1 MSTYKQY
8 CYVLVNDRDHK
19 TYNGYTN
26 NPLRRIRQHNAE
38 IKGGAGYTTRH
49 RKKDGRT
56 WEFLFILESP
66 GMTQKRALSLE
77 WHLKYPTCRKP
88 RPRVYNGANGRLA
101 SLPVALSHRKFSG
114 MSVTVRVLDR
124 YYVRAQRVLGSEES
138 QQLLRKNSCSLRVEL
153 LNDVDEDQLA
163 PSRDDILS
171 AAVASAS
178 APVVVINE
186 EESDDE
192 CEEEE
197 EDVDVDVDEK
207 GGKDDD
213 NNDADANNQ
222 ENDDYDGSD
231 DKNDTNDEN
240 DKNDENGKAA
250 AVAVRVKLRVDVCGD
265 DNDNGDDARIGGDRH
280 DVRVRLDL
288 S

>member
-178 APVVVINE
+178 APVVINE

-265 DNDNGDDARIGGDRH
+265 DNDNGDDSRIGGDRH